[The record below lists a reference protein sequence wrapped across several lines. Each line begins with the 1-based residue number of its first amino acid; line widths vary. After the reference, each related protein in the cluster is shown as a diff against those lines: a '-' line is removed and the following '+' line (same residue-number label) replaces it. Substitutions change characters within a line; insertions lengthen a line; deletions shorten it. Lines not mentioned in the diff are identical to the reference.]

1 MSACI
6 HIYIHVN
13 IYISKGWSSPPWPN
27 HRIHGNRAELR
38 HSPQLDRLDR
48 FDIFQRD
55 QKPLLCARFKN
66 PFSLSL
72 VPFPLLLCCGGV
84 SRKAEKSF
92 STQKFATL
100 EIGSAALPSLP
111 PSFLPSFEPRNDPL
125 LGDWFETLNPDR
137 AAPSHPVAKSLHSC
151 PSTELNISTPRED
164 YYPSNAEYRKSL
176 GETGSTYTRRAFRST
191 GHNRSR
197 LPCILP
203 PSPSPPL
210 STLYT
215 LHPLLSSRY
224 SSLLPPRGG
233 LGGGAVNRWKK
244 KIDRSRTRSRLLS
257 THSRGTN
264 LVSNRLSRGKGWRR
278 SRRLKTIG
286 AIDGRVRIVQ

>member
-1 MSACI
+1 M
-6 HIYIHVN
+6 
-13 IYISKGWSSPPWPN
+13 
-27 HRIHGNRAELR
+27 
-38 HSPQLDRLDR
+38 
-48 FDIFQRD
+48 
-55 QKPLLCARFKN
+55 
-66 PFSLSL
+66 
-72 VPFPLLLCCGGV
+72 
-84 SRKAEKSF
+84 
-92 STQKFATL
+92 
-100 EIGSAALPSLP
+100 
-111 PSFLPSFEPRNDPL
+111 
-125 LGDWFETLNPDR
+125 
-137 AAPSHPVAKSLHSC
+137 AKSLHSC

-233 LGGGAVNRWKK
+233 LGGGSSQSLEKKNRS
-244 KIDRSRTRSRLLS
+244 IADALS
-257 THSRGTN
+257 IIIHS
-264 LVSNRLSRGKGWRR
+264 LSRNESRVESIIAGQGLTEVQAIENNRGDRR
-278 SRRLKTIG
+278 ACTDR
-286 AIDGRVRIVQ
+286 AIEIATERYR